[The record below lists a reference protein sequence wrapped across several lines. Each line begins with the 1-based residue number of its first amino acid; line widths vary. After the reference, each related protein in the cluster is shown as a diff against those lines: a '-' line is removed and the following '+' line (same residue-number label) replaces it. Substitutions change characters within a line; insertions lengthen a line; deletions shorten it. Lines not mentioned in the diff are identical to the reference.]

1 MELTFEQK
9 KLIYN
14 AVRHY
19 QINRVSHDG
28 KDYRICDE
36 ILNDLFK
43 EVKINYVEPAYE
55 VSTDSMPVA
64 KPPIPPTN
72 GFGFNLQ

>member
-1 MELTFEQK
+1 MEFTSEQK

-19 QINRVSHDG
+19 QINRVPHDG
-28 KDYRICDE
+28 RDYGICDE

-43 EVKINYVEPAYE
+43 EVKINYVGPAYE
-55 VSTDSMPVA
+55 VQPL
-64 KPPIPPTN
+64 PPTPPVN
-72 GFGFNLQ
+72 GFGFNT